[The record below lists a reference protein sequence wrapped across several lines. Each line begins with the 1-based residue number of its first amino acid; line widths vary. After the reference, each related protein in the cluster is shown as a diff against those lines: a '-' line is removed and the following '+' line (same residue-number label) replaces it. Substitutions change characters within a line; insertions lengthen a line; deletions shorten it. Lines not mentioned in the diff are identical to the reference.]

1 MILDGIRCARG
12 PNRII
17 CEVAEALPVES
28 RLSGSFRC
36 SMEGISPLPLC
47 PFSLPLPLSLFG
59 LCVAI
64 KMQIVVII
72 MAATTTTTTIE
83 CVNVCPNTGKHFHTS
98 LPELLRLLTL
108 LRLLMDA
115 FSFMATR

>member
-47 PFSLPLPLSLFG
+47 PFSLPLSLFG

-98 LPELLRLLTL
+98 LPELLRLL
-108 LRLLMDA
+108 RLLMDA